1 MYFEVQSSNLNRYLF
16 DSLTNDIY
24 QLDQDFKIPAN
35 ATRESLELPVFSR
48 DSSIP
53 INSQENVSSNAKTL
67 IIELTEQCNL
77 RCSYCVFDDNYEN
90 ERSHSSKKISI
101 DLAKK
106 SIDDFLIRTSNEA
119 YIIFYG
125 GEPLLEFKSIKTL
138 TDYAKTKF
146 NNSIKFSFTTNGMA
160 LTADKFDFLIENS
173 FLISVSIDGEKTL
186 HDKNRITINGNP
198 SWDTIMSNLQ
208 KLHDYNPGFYKS
220 NIQFNSVIDS
230 LDNISFINEA
240 LSNNPLVANQEIR
253 FSFKL
258 QDNIAQ
264 NKKYNEF
271 TSNNYKKL
279 LDVFYSNGFD
289 KNLVEKDR
297 LLNFVKK
304 IAFRNIGKEA
314 QNGKKKCIPFSN
326 RTYVRTNGDVQFCE
340 RISDYKRLA
349 NDDVVSNSLNIQHE
363 FYKNKG
369 VFCEKCLAYNFCEM
383 CPASFYYDGVFSD
396 NHFDICNNYINEFK
410 NALKLYLDLSEKKV
424 NFTEIN

>member
-208 KLHDYNPGFYKS
+208 KLHDYNP
-220 NIQFNSVIDS
+220 
-230 LDNISFINEA
+230 
-240 LSNNPLVANQEIR
+240 
-253 FSFKL
+253 
-258 QDNIAQ
+258 
-264 NKKYNEF
+264 
-271 TSNNYKKL
+271 
-279 LDVFYSNGFD
+279 
-289 KNLVEKDR
+289 
-297 LLNFVKK
+297 
-304 IAFRNIGKEA
+304 
-314 QNGKKKCIPFSN
+314 
-326 RTYVRTNGDVQFCE
+326 
-340 RISDYKRLA
+340 
-349 NDDVVSNSLNIQHE
+349 
-363 FYKNKG
+363 
-369 VFCEKCLAYNFCEM
+369 
-383 CPASFYYDGVFSD
+383 
-396 NHFDICNNYINEFK
+396 
-410 NALKLYLDLSEKKV
+410 
-424 NFTEIN
+424 